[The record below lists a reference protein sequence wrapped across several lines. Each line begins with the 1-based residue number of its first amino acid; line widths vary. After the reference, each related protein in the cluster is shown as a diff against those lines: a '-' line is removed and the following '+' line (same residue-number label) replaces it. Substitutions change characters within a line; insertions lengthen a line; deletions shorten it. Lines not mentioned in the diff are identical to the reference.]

1 MFTNGHSPPH
11 RFHSQL
17 SLEVNP
23 KVGSDM
29 KGLESESIKTGE
41 ESLGRGLRQVVEEAH
56 LF

>member
-1 MFTNGHSPPH
+1 MDTHPQH

-23 KVGSDM
+23 KVGSDV
-29 KGLESESIKTGE
+29 KGLESESNKTGE
-41 ESLGRGLRQVVEEAH
+41 GSLGRGLKQVVDEAH